1 MKGKLYILSG
11 PSGAGKGTVCKQLIK
26 ERPDIVLSISM
37 TTRPPRADEKN
48 GVNYFFTDKQS
59 FLKIKEEGG
68 FLECAGNFDNYY
80 GTPRA
85 FVVDNLEK
93 GRDVLL

>member
-37 TTRPPRADEKN
+37 TTRPPRADEKKRRKL
-48 GVNYFFTDKQS
+48 FFHRQAVFS
-59 FLKIKEEGG
+59 Q
-68 FLECAGNFDNYY
+68 N
-80 GTPRA
+80 
-85 FVVDNLEK
+85 
-93 GRDVLL
+93 